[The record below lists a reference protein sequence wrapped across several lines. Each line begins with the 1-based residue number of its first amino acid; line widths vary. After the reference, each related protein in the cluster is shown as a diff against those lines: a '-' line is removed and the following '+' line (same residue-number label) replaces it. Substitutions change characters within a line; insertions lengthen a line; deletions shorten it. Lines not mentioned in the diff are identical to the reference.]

1 MFLVVFGCYGILNT
15 VKILQIL
22 IQALDINNTIHVKT
36 ILKAKRKKKL
46 KPYDSFNRHKIALT

>member
-1 MFLVVFGCYGILNT
+1 MLL
-15 VKILQIL
+15 LQIL